1 MFKVNNRNT
10 RTKMWNMFKV
20 NNKDTKTTP
29 WRRFGVFIVNFEHI
43 SYLCSSVS
51 IVNLEQKITLHY
63 VSSSKDSWTWYSLVS
78 AILCCIIYR
87 MISSTV
93 SYLLYRL
100 FLNKSVFSTFNN
112 FLLLTV
118 VIILT
123 ISRVGLKIVAWIDK
137 WTIAE
142 SMHEQILQHMMI
154 SITGWILQQFSWM
167 LQRIN
172 KCWNKWVFLWYL
184 LFYELFILSITCS

>member
-1 MFKVNNRNT
+1 
-10 RTKMWNMFKV
+10 MWNMFKV